1 MAVETMKPERSLG
14 DLFGDLARDTGQLIS
29 QEIALAQA
37 EMRTKAA
44 RYARHAGQLAAAG
57 ALAYAGLLA
66 LVASA
71 ALGMAVFFNL
81 ALWASA
87 AIVGGLLLIVGL
99 VLLLS
104 GLSAMRGED
113 PLPRQTIDSVKEN
126 LAWMK
131 GHAR

>member
-14 DLFGDLARDTGQLIS
+14 ELFGDLTRDTGQLIS
-29 QEIALAQA
+29 QEIAFARA

-44 RYARHAGQLAAAG
+44 RYARHAGQLAVAG
-57 ALAYAGLLA
+57 ALGLLA
-66 LVASA
+66 LVGAA

-104 GLSAMRGED
+104 GLAAMRRED

-126 LAWMK
+126 LAWGK